1 MLVSWSIFDEESMRE
16 YSAYGGAFAGFA
28 VGLVVFFI
36 CRKKTVLFETEKVL
50 CEKLRDAISITS
62 FLSTV
67 PTAMALIIM
76 ILYPGSDF
84 EIMILL
90 SAIMIVASMIIQ
102 AVFWHYAENIGILST
117 VNVIMLV
124 VLLILMNVAALI
136 SLDNGHP
143 VMLLLAIIMAVLPVL
158 LMFDWLW
165 SVDVALVGALICAI
179 VSTIITFMQDFMQFG
194 QMVVFWIPVL
204 FIFLMSNR
212 MKATFLMNDGKKLF

>member
-1 MLVSWSIFDEESMRE
+1 
-16 YSAYGGAFAGFA
+16 
-28 VGLVVFFI
+28 
-36 CRKKTVLFETEKVL
+36 
-50 CEKLRDAISITS
+50 
-62 FLSTV
+62 
-67 PTAMALIIM
+67 
-76 ILYPGSDF
+76 
-84 EIMILL
+84 
-90 SAIMIVASMIIQ
+90 MIIQ